1 MAQFDSE
8 YPDKFFDQMCGAH
21 LWPRRGRWPNLN
33 MQRLTLIT
41 KPEAG
46 YELLDSGGQEKLERF
61 GGVVLARPDPQALW
75 PKGSHETWAEA
86 NGTYVREAG
95 EGNKREGKWT
105 GNIPPEW
112 KVEFGGLT
120 FIIKPGSFKHTGLFP
135 EQLSNWGWVQNV
147 IAHAKEVDRG
157 LSTATAGELSDFSA
171 EKSSTPRDLLL
182 QQPRVL
188 NLFGYTGGA
197 TLAAAQAGAEVT
209 HVDASKTAVAW
220 ARDNAAASGLADA
233 PIRWMVEDVL
243 VFVQREIKRGSKY
256 DGIIMDPPAFG
267 HGPKN
272 EIWKIEESLLEL
284 VELCSQLL
292 SDKPLFFLINGYA
305 EGYSPLAFAYNL
317 ESLVKKYGGEVEFGE
332 LTIKESKSERLLP
345 AGIFARWKA

>member
-8 YPDKFFDQMCGAH
+8 YPDMK
-21 LWPRRGRWPNLN
+21 RI
-33 MQRLTLIT
+33 TLVT

-46 YELLDSGGQEKLERF
+46 YELLDSGNQEKLERF
-61 GGVVLARPDPQALW
+61 GDIVLVRPDPQALW
-75 PKGSHETWAEA
+75 PKGSHETWTGA
-86 NGTYVREAG
+86 NGTYVKESA

-112 KVEFGGLT
+112 QVEFGGLT

-135 EQLSNWGWVQNV
+135 EQLSNWNWAREILKGKPG
-147 IAHAKEVDRG
+147 AK
-157 LSTATAGELSDFSA
+157 
-171 EKSSTPRDLLL
+171 
-182 QQPRVL
+182 VL

-209 HVDASKTAVAW
+209 HVDASKTAVSW
-220 ARDNAAASGLADA
+220 ARDNAAVSGLNDA

-243 VFVQREIKRGSKY
+243 VFVQREIKRGNTY
-256 DGIIMDPPAFG
+256 DAIIMDPPAFG

-272 EIWKIEESLLEL
+272 ELWKIEENLLEL
-284 VELCSQLL
+284 IELCGQLL
-292 SDKPLFFLINGYA
+292 SDKPLFVLINGYA

-317 ESLVKKYGGEVEFGE
+317 EPLVKKYGGIVECGDLAIE
-332 LTIKESKSERLLP
+332 EKGGGRLMP
-345 AGIFARWKA
+345 AGIFARWRA